1 MSGGE
6 HHSFGTSKW
15 GGANGP
21 RPPFTPG
28 NMAAVKSGARSPR
41 VYGELSELLAA
52 GLVEDRPD
60 LAAYPEAVAA
70 WATTEAQAALMR
82 RHIDSVGPVDE
93 HGQPRDSVLSWLTKL
108 EASALK
114 QRATLGL
121 DPRSEAKLARE
132 RAAASALA
140 VDLTALAD
148 RGRAAL
154 QAREE
159 AGLPA
164 PPDLAGRV
172 LEGKTSEYA
181 AERAAL
187 TAEVYGTTAGR
198 GEVSEPADS
207 GEVGNATRTEQ

>member
-6 HHSFGTSKW
+6 HHSYGTSKW

-41 VYGELSELLAA
+41 VYGELAEVLAA

-82 RHIDSVGPVDE
+82 RHVNTVGPLDE
-93 HGQPRDSVLSWLTKL
+93 HGKPRDSVLTWLTKL

-132 RAAASALA
+132 GAAASALA
-140 VDLTALAD
+140 VDLTALAE

-154 QAREE
+154 QAREQ

-164 PPDLAGRV
+164 SPDIAGQV
-172 LEGKTSEYA
+172 LERHTSDYSAEYA
-181 AERAAL
+181 ERVAQSRAAGK
-187 TAEVYGTTAGR
+187 GT
-198 GEVSEPADS
+198 PADDEKS
-207 GEVGNATRTEQ
+207 E